1 MNVKIPYEAFFALYL
16 IISSNYLGELFSCK
30 FREFLSSN
38 MIIKHLFGFM
48 TFGFLV
54 ILTKIG
60 LENDNFLYEGILLT
74 LVLYIWFILSTRT
87 HVYITSIIVL
97 LFFVMYIINYRVEYL
112 KQKKKSTEKLE
123 VINKYI
129 LIITGVITI
138 LGVINYGYLKKRELN
153 QRNET
158 FSLFHFLIGNIKC
171 RNDKIDT
178 LVKINNQ
185 KLI

>member
-16 IISSNYLGELFSCK
+16 IISSNFLGELFSCK

-38 MIIKHLFGFM
+38 MIIKHLLCFM

-54 ILTKIG
+54 ILTKID

-112 KQKKKSTEKLE
+112 KQKK
-123 VINKYI
+123 
-129 LIITGVITI
+129 
-138 LGVINYGYLKKRELN
+138 N
-153 QRNET
+153 QPKN
-158 FSLFHFLIGNIKC
+158 
-171 RNDKIDT
+171 
-178 LVKINNQ
+178 
-185 KLI
+185 